1 MSQSTI
7 KCVLFQINWREK
19 MAEGSNIGNFYADKS
34 VFVTGATGF
43 MGKVIFYKPIVGLK

>member
-43 MGKVIFYKPIVGLK
+43 MGKVIFYKPIVGLI